1 MWYLLVYDS
10 SGIEVARIP
19 ITENAAISI
28 GSDPSNMV
36 LLPMAAPAQAFVYI
50 TGGYPVLE
58 DAGTQSTLLDGFALT
73 APSYLTPESQ
83 VFFGSAYA
91 AYVYFDPAGANH
103 PPAPA
108 VAPSAEKLPPPPPPP
123 PDFAAPQPAS
133 SGYADLQSGAG
144 QFSVNTDEHDLQ
156 PPMPAASVQV
166 GYDALVEPKKQ
177 LKLVAREG
185 YLEGREFI
193 LAYDDFFDLGRA
205 PNVEIV
211 VDDPSVSRV
220 HARLLVESG
229 GTLLVQDLRS
239 TNGTFINGHEV
250 QREHAHVGDRI
261 RFGEVP
267 FLLTTVGGNAARGG
281 AGFNLQQYKKLVF
294 TFVGI
299 LFLFGVIA
307 VIQVAKS
314 HRFKPPEN
322 TRAREISYDENIKAR
337 VARLKA
343 EADEMSRLDDW
354 DGAVGKYREALGLLP
369 DDAEIKEKLSYALF
383 EKRNYALF
391 KEALE
396 LKNRMTHEARI
407 KALEKFGQI
416 DKKSQ
421 YYRADI
427 SPIIVELKQD
437 LARHYRDEGTALFKS
452 QQYQQAAENFCQ
464 YFELDSKLDDLK
476 GEEQVRLDL
485 QHCEKMLAGRKDYMP
500 CEAIRFKERRI
511 PVDEMWAKQAKDA
524 IFKKYPA
531 GIAEQIL
538 TYFIGDPKNAI
549 LGLEE
554 LIKNPKNKKKFAE
567 HAQLIVDL
575 QGQLRNVVQGYES
588 GETKLQAGDVEGA
601 RNDWNVVLTVDR
613 NIIPEGFR
621 SQYYRNISNR
631 LAKSYYNDGRKSL
644 ELYRYEEAF
653 DYFKKGLDLDPDD
666 TTELLDGFKELEQKA
681 MEFLEEATSLN
692 ESGNSEQAKKLFTR
706 VLKMTLE
713 KSPTHQKAQS
723 YMK

>member
-1 MWYLLVYDS
+1 MWYLLVYDP
-10 SGIEVARIP
+10 SGVEVARVP
-19 ITENAAISI
+19 ITEGAVISI
-28 GSDPSNMV
+28 GSDPSCV
-36 LLPMAAPAQAFVYI
+36 VRLPLAAPSQAYVYL
-50 TGGYPVLE
+50 TGGFPVLE
-58 DAGTQSTLLDGFALT
+58 DGGSQTTVLDGFALA

-83 VFFGSAYA
+83 VMLANAYA
-91 AYVYFDPAGANH
+91 AYVYFDASG
-103 PPAPA
+103 A
-108 VAPSAEKLPPPPPPP
+108 VAAPPPPPP
-123 PDFAAPQPAS
+123 PDFVPPPPEEAAYPAAAA
-133 SGYADLQSGAG
+133 GYAPESAPAG
-144 QFSVNTDEHDLQ
+144 GQIQVNTGEHDVH
-156 PPMPAASVQV
+156 PAAAASVQV
-166 GYDALVEPKKQ
+166 GYDAVYEPKKQ

-185 YLEGREFI
+185 YLDGREFI

-220 HARLLVESG
+220 HARLLVEPG
-229 GTLLVQDLRS
+229 GSLLVQDLRS
-239 TNGTFINGHEV
+239 TNGTFINGREV
-250 QREHAHVGDRI
+250 QREHAHIGDRI

-267 FLLTTVGGNAARGG
+267 FLLTVVGGASVKGAR
-281 AGFNLQQYKKLVF
+281 FSIRQYKKLVF

-307 VIQVAKS
+307 VIQVARS
-314 HRFKPPEN
+314 HRFKPPVD
-322 TRAREISYDENIKAR
+322 TRAKEISYDENIKAR

-343 EADEMSRLDDW
+343 EADEMARLDDW
-354 DGAVGKYREALGLLP
+354 DGAVAKYREALGLLP
-369 DDAEIKEKLSYALF
+369 DDAELKEKLGFAQF
-383 EKRNYALF
+383 EKRNYAIF

-396 LKNRMTHEARI
+396 LKSRMTHEARI

-485 QHCEKMLAGRKDYMP
+485 QHCEKMLAGRKDYTP
-500 CEAIRFKERRI
+500 CEAVRFHERRI

-524 IFKKYPA
+524 IFRKYPQ
-531 GIAEQIL
+531 GIAEQVL
-538 TYFIGDPKNAI
+538 TYFVGDPKNAI

-554 LIKNPKNKKKFAE
+554 LVKNPKNKKKFAE
-567 HAQLIVDL
+567 HAQMIVEL

-588 GETKLQAGDVEGA
+588 GETKLQAGDVEAA
-601 RNDWNVVLTVDR
+601 RADWNVVLTVDR
-613 NIIPEGFR
+613 NIIPEGFK
-621 SQYYRNISNR
+621 SQYHRNISNR
-631 LAKSYYNDGRKSL
+631 LAKSYYADGRKSL

-653 DYFKKGLDLDPDD
+653 EYFKQGLDLDPDD

-681 MEFLEEATSLN
+681 MEFLEEAISLHD
-692 ESGNSEQAKKLFTR
+692 SGNKEQARKLFTR
-706 VLKMTLE
+706 VVKITLE
-713 KSPTHQKAQS
+713 KSPTHQKAKS
-723 YMK
+723 YLK

>member
-1 MWYLLVYDS
+1 MWYLLIYDS
-10 SGIEVARIP
+10 NGVEVARIP
-19 ITENAAISI
+19 ILENAVVSI
-28 GSDPSNMV
+28 GSDPSNTTQ
-36 LLPMAAPAQAFVYI
+36 LPLASPAQAFVYI
-50 TGGYPVLE
+50 TGGYPVIE

-73 APSYLTPESQ
+73 APAYLTPESQ
-83 VFFGSAYA
+83 VFFGSAYV
-91 AYVYFDPAGANH
+91 AYVYFDTT
-103 PPAPA
+103 A
-108 VAPSAEKLPPPPPPP
+108 VPPPPDVVPPPP
-123 PDFAAPQPAS
+123 PDYVDIQEN
-133 SGYADLQSGAG
+133 AG
-144 QFSVNTDEHDLQ
+144 QILIHPEEHDVQ
-156 PPMPAASVQV
+156 PPIPTASVQV
-166 GYDALVEPKKQ
+166 GYDALVESKKQ

-185 YLEGREFI
+185 YLDGREFI

-220 HARLLVESG
+220 HARLLVEPG

-239 TNGTFINGHEV
+239 TNGTFINGQEIV
-250 QREHAHVGDRI
+250 REHAHVGDRI

-267 FLLTTVGGNAARGG
+267 FWLTEVGTGSQKGG
-281 AGFNLQQYKKLVF
+281 SFRFQQYKKLIF

-299 LFLFGVIA
+299 VFLFGVIA

-314 HRFKPPEN
+314 HRFKPPED
-322 TRAREISYDENIKAR
+322 TRAREVSYDENIKAR
-337 VARLKA
+337 VARLKV
-343 EADEMSRLDDW
+343 EADEMARLDDW
-354 DGAVGKYREALGLLP
+354 DGAVAKYREALGLLP
-369 DDAEIKEKLSYALF
+369 DDTEVKEKLSDAQY
-383 EKRNYALF
+383 EKRNYAIF

-421 YYRADI
+421 YYRTDI

-437 LARHYRDEGTALFKS
+437 LARHYKAEGIALLKS

-485 QHCEKMLAGRKDYMP
+485 QYCEKMLAGRKDYTP
-500 CEAIRFKERRI
+500 CEAIRFHERRI
-511 PVDEMWAKQAKDA
+511 PVDEIWAKQAKEA

-531 GIAEQIL
+531 GIAEQVFM
-538 TYFIGDPKNAI
+538 YFVGDPKNAI

-554 LIKNPKNKKKFAE
+554 LLKNPKNKKKFTE
-567 HAQLIVDL
+567 HAQMIVDL
-575 QGQLRNVVQGYES
+575 QSQLRNVVQGYES
-588 GETKLQAGDVEGA
+588 GETKLQSGDIESA

-613 NIIPEGFR
+613 MIIPKEFK
-621 SQYYRNISNR
+621 SKYYRNISNR
-631 LAKSYYNDGRKSL
+631 LAKSYYNDGRKSM

-681 MEFLEEATSLN
+681 IELFDEAISLYD
-692 ESGNSEQAKKLFTR
+692 SGNKAQAEKLLTR
-706 VLKMTLE
+706 VVKMTLE
-713 KSPTHQKAQS
+713 KSPTHQKAKN
-723 YMK
+723 YLK